1 MKTAQHKTIN
11 RSATVQP
18 AASPKVVQ
26 RKAVAATMPVYIQ
39 TSPKIS
45 SPHDPAEKEADATAK
60 KIMRMAVSESSVA
73 LVRTNSGGVFRQVK
87 KEEKEKK
94 IQTKLQ
100 SPYITRFMASGVFTR
115 NNKEEG
121 IIHRKAEGLSNVASD
136 VATNLQNSRDSGSP
150 MPLSVRRFME
160 PRFNANFR
168 DVKVHTGDK
177 AAKLSRQLNA
187 QAFTVGNQIFFGKDR
202 FKPESH
208 EGKELIAHELTHT
221 IQQGGAIQR
230 SEEVSVTQQSPV
242 HVQRWGVIDKAL
254 DYISDKVNMIPGF
267 RMFTIVLGVN
277 PINMS
282 PVARSAANILR
293 AIIEL
298 IPMGGL
304 ISQALGN
311 SGVFEKAGKFVEQQI
326 ASLGIVGSAIKQAV
340 TRFLDSLGWK
350 DVLDLGGVWERA
362 KRIFTE
368 PIDRIISFAM
378 GLVSGIVELVKDA
391 ILRPIAKLAEGTEGY
406 ALLKAVLG
414 KDPITGDSVPQTA
427 ETIIGPFM
435 KLIGQE
441 EIWENMKKANAIGRA
456 FAWFKGALVGLISFV
471 REIPGMFINAFK
483 SLHLADII
491 LVPLA
496 FGKLVKVFGGFI
508 VRFVTWAGGTI
519 WNLLEIIFEVVKPG
533 ALGYIKKTGG
543 ALKSILKNPLPFVG
557 NLVKAAKLGF
567 QNFADRFG
575 THLKAGLIN
584 WLTGSLPGV
593 YIPQA
598 FSLVEFGKFALS
610 VFGISWAQ
618 IRGKIVKALGP
629 TGEKIMQGIETT
641 FDVVKA
647 LVTGGPAAA
656 WEVIKEKLTNLKDM
670 IVDGIVGFIRDTVV
684 QKAIPKLIA
693 MFIPGAG
700 FISAIISIYDTVMV
714 FVEKISKIVEVVK
727 AFIDSIVA
735 IAGGAIGAAAGKV
748 ESILAGLL
756 SLAISFLAGFVGLGK
771 VADKIMGVIN
781 KVRDRVDKALDAA
794 IVWIVEKAKKLF
806 GAVKGGVKKLIEWWK
821 LKTGIE
827 ANGKKLTL
835 YTQGTED
842 APQVLVSS
850 SPGKP
855 WSEYLNSLP
864 VAIKGTDPHKKATAL
879 AQKLEAKRKPITE
892 TDENKHAQATAKASK
907 EMQEAFNEL
916 ATQIKLLNGKSST
929 PASVITFGSVNSLGG
944 ATNAE
949 ASILSKEHPPGSAP
963 RDYAPIWENLAD
975 LGSGLNK
982 KVRKDWYVQGH
993 LLNENLGGPGM
1004 RFNLTP
1010 ITKQANND
1018 HKAEVETGIKKKVNN
1033 EGLVLYYV
1041 VTPKPA
1047 WGTSLKI
1054 TRLDELEKKN
1064 SPTKK
1069 EESEI
1074 ESLKA
1079 LRKLTRGFEC
1089 RAYELE
1095 QNAAGKWVKKKSG
1108 FEVPKKVIDND
1119 LIVGD
1124 QPYGY

>member
-1 MKTAQHKTIN
+1 M
-11 RSATVQP
+11 P
-18 AASPKVVQ
+18 AIRPLYV
-26 RKAVAATMPVYIQ
+26 Q

-45 SPHDPAEKEADATAK
+45 SPHDPAEKEAKSTAK
-60 KIMRMAVSESSVA
+60 KIMRMSVPESSVA
-73 LVRTNSGGVFRQVK
+73 WVRTDSGGVFRQVK

-100 SPYITRFMASGVFTR
+100 SPYITRFMASGVFNR
-115 NNKEEG
+115 KNKEEG
-121 IIHRKAEGLSNVASD
+121 ITHRKAEGLSNVASD
-136 VATNLQNSRDSGSP
+136 VSANLQNSKDSGSP
-150 MPLSVRRFME
+150 MPVSVRRFME

-168 DVKVHTGDK
+168 DVKVHTGDN

-187 QAFTVGNQIFFGKDR
+187 QAFTVGSQIFFGKDR

-456 FAWFKGALVGLISFV
+456 FAWFKGALVGLMSFV

-670 IVDGIVGFIRDTVV
+670 IVDGIVGFIKDTVV

-735 IAGGAIGAAAGKV
+735 IAGGAIGAAASRAEG
-748 ESILAGLL
+748 ILAGLL

-771 VADKIMGVIN
+771 VADKIMGVIE
-781 KVRDRVDKALDAA
+781 KVRASVDKAIDATIA
-794 IVWIVEKAKKLF
+794 WIVAKAKALFGKEKSAVTNWWKAKKPF
-806 GAVKGGVKKLIEWWK
+806 KTKGGEDHNIFYSGEEKNVIPMVASKDPKPIANKLDEFST
-821 LKTGIE
+821 L
-827 ANGKKLTL
+827 ANG
-835 YTQGTED
+835 
-842 APQVLVSS
+842 S
-850 SPGKP
+850 
-855 WSEYLNSLP
+855 
-864 VAIKGTDPHKKATAL
+864 
-879 AQKLEAKRKPITE
+879 
-892 TDENKHAQATAKASK
+892 
-907 EMQEAFNEL
+907 
-916 ATQIKLLNGKSST
+916 
-929 PASVITFGSVNSLGG
+929 G
-944 ATNAE
+944 ATKDQKDALTRINQTLKVLKQYPDN
-949 ASILSKEHPPGSAP
+949 ASIVTNMQYLFEIFYGDSPTKETVYLKQGQTLKGDSTVVGAYMRIDWLSYDYIQKNPGSPPGSGQ
-963 RDYAPIWENLAD
+963 D
-975 LGSGLNK
+975 GLMEKLVVDPK
-982 KVRKDWYVQGH
+982 KRSAFKYIRGH
-993 LLNENLGGPGM
+993 LLNENLGGKGENE
-1004 RFNLTP
+1004 NLFP
-1010 ITKQANND
+1010 ITANANSQHLHSTEKFIKD
-1018 HKAEVETGIKKKVNN
+1018 WVAPDTKDTKGEKTKKMKHYAMYEVEAKVDEYKLDKNKIAEN
-1033 EGLVLYYV
+1033 FVNSKFNCRVVL
-1041 VTPKPA
+1041 KDES
-1047 WGTSLKI
+1047 GKEKENFRTSI
-1054 TRLDELEKKN
+1054 
-1064 SPTKK
+1064 
-1069 EESEI
+1069 ESEY
-1074 ESLKA
+1074 
-1079 LRKLTRGFEC
+1079 RKKHEAEKFDL
-1089 RAYELE
+1089 LDS
-1095 QNAAGKWVKKKSG
+1095 KPKSSS
-1108 FEVPKKVIDND
+1108 K
-1119 LIVGD
+1119 
-1124 QPYGY
+1124 